1 MRSRGANE
9 ESRAS
14 RTHGEI
20 WSGSRVSAVGVT
32 GDAIAAELPGLAG
45 FSPGAPALRLPS
57 LRRLAISPVDRRGT
71 LAPARMTSERP
82 EPAERPDAILG
93 RRLVRNEPDA
103 LGGVYDLLSPTVWSM
118 ARRAFPQ
125 AVAEDVV
132 QDVFMQVWTRRHQFD
147 ESRGSLAAWVLRIA
161 RNRIT
166 DTIRA
171 ASARPQ
177 LYPYEVDLDS
187 WLEADGEPAPW
198 EHAWLSERRQKLRQA
213 IRGLSQSEQDVLWLA
228 YFGYTQSEI
237 SKRLDVPL
245 GTVKTRTRAGLRKL
259 RERLGDQDL
268 LG

>member
-1 MRSRGANE
+1 
-9 ESRAS
+9 
-14 RTHGEI
+14 
-20 WSGSRVSAVGVT
+20 
-32 GDAIAAELPGLAG
+32 
-45 FSPGAPALRLPS
+45 
-57 LRRLAISPVDRRGT
+57 
-71 LAPARMTSERP
+71 MTSERT

-177 LYPYEVDLDS
+177 LYPYEVDLDARQP
-187 WLEADGEPAPW
+187 ADGEPAPW
-198 EHAWLSERRQKLRQA
+198 EHAWLTERRQKLCQA
-213 IRGLSQSEQDVLWLA
+213 IQGLNQTEQDVLWLA

>member
-1 MRSRGANE
+1 M
-9 ESRAS
+9 
-14 RTHGEI
+14 T
-20 WSGSRVSAVGVT
+20 SGG
-32 GDAIAAELPGLAG
+32 AIAAELPSLAG
-45 FSPGAPALRLPS
+45 LGIPYLQRPVAG
-57 LRRLAISPVDRRGT
+57 PVDRRGT

-118 ARRAFPQ
+118 ARRAFPH

-177 LYPYEVDLDS
+177 LYPYEVDLDARLPS
-187 WLEADGEPAPW
+187 DGEPAPW
-198 EHAWLSERRQKLRQA
+198 EHAWLTERRQKLRQA
-213 IRGLSQSEQDVLWLA
+213 IQGLSQTEQDVLWLA

-268 LG
+268 VG

>member
-1 MRSRGANE
+1 MTTDRGHA
-9 ESRAS
+9 
-14 RTHGEI
+14 G
-20 WSGSRVSAVGVT
+20 
-32 GDAIAAELPGLAG
+32 AIATELPGLIG
-45 FSPGAPALRLPS
+45 LSVGAPALRLPF
-57 LRRLAISPVDRRGT
+57 LRRRGQPARGRAVRPMDWRGT
-71 LAPARMTSERP
+71 LAPARMTSEP
-82 EPAERPDAILG
+82 SAAAERPDVVLG
-93 RRLVRNEPDA
+93 RRLVRDEAEA
-103 LGGVYDLLSPTVWSM
+103 LGRVYDLLSRTVWSM

-147 ESRGSLAAWVLRIA
+147 ESRGSLTSWVLRIA

-177 LYPYEVDLDS
+177 LYPYEIDLDARQ
-187 WLEADGEPAPW
+187 EADGEPAPW
-198 EHAWLSERRQKLRQA
+198 EHAWLAERRQKLRQA
-213 IRGLSQSEQDVLWLA
+213 IRGLIQPEQDVLWLA

-245 GTVKTRTRAGLRKL
+245 GTVKTRTRTALRKL
-259 RERLGDQDL
+259 RDRLGDQDL